1 MKRLEW
7 LSVEDYGTTPKE
19 MIIVSAM
26 KGYLRRMEPEQALQE
41 VEAVI
46 QPKVIHLFGEGGAP
60 MPVQSN
66 VDGAKFAAFI
76 DAAVVDAI
84 RELEQREDDLSNVGV
99 MALRNVV
106 GKEVVETMSPEFVGF
121 IQDAYRSLR
130 WSKNSDD
137 TLGY

>member
-19 MIIVSAM
+19 VIIVSAM
-26 KGYLRRMEPEQALQE
+26 KGYLRRMEPEQALRE
-41 VEAVI
+41 VETVI
-46 QPKVIHLFGEGGAP
+46 QPKVIQLFGEGGAP

-76 DAAVVDAI
+76 DAAVEDAI
-84 RELEQREDDLSNVGV
+84 RELEQREDDLSDVAAMV
-99 MALRNVV
+99 LRNVV

-130 WSKNSDD
+130 WNGK
-137 TLGY
+137 

>member
-19 MIIVSAM
+19 VIIVSAM
-26 KGYLRRMEPEQALQE
+26 KGYLRRMEPEQALRE

-46 QPKVIHLFGEGGAP
+46 QPKVIQLFGEGGAP

-76 DAAVVDAI
+76 DAAVEDAI
-84 RELEQREDDLSNVGV
+84 RELEQRGDDLSDVAAMV
-99 MALRNVV
+99 LRNVV

-121 IQDAYRSLR
+121 IQDAYRSLKFAR
-130 WSKNSDD
+130 
-137 TLGY
+137 

>member
-19 MIIVSAM
+19 VIIVSAM

-46 QPKVIHLFGEGGAP
+46 QPKVIQLFGEGGAP

-76 DAAVVDAI
+76 DAAVEDAI
-84 RELEQREDDLSNVGV
+84 RELERRGDDLSDVAAMV
-99 MALRNVV
+99 LRNVV

-121 IQDAYRSLR
+121 IQDAYRSLKFAR
-130 WSKNSDD
+130 
-137 TLGY
+137 

>member
-19 MIIVSAM
+19 VIIVSAM
-26 KGYLRRMEPEQALQE
+26 KGYLRRMEPEQALRE
-41 VEAVI
+41 VETVI
-46 QPKVIHLFGEGGAP
+46 QPKVIQLFGEGGAP

-76 DAAVVDAI
+76 DAAVEDAI
-84 RELEQREDDLSNVGV
+84 LELEQRGDDLSDVAAMV
-99 MALRNVV
+99 LRNVV

-130 WSKNSDD
+130 WS
-137 TLGY
+137 GR